1 MSTQPAGPEPAPP
14 EVELDLGPAVEPVGP
29 EGGGLAGGLG
39 AATLAD
45 DPRLGLTPEGVLEL
59 SARAGNAGVAR
70 MLARSVPLQRQGKPS
85 APPQPAPPD
94 GAPAPAQP
102 QLSGQQA
109 VILSAAILD
118 VSNSFNQVYLT
129 QKTGLDNLRRDL
141 EKKNEPGLAES
152 VIWGLVNA
160 ALGGGVK
167 KVTEVLVAKVS
178 GMAVA
183 RLSGPVTLAINQAGA
198 TLSAP
203 GTHEQVFTPAIEA
216 AGKAQATAL
225 TAAAGSWASGKVTAG
240 SASVRGKIAS
250 DLEEVQQF
258 LTAQELTLIEHL
270 ANRQSELTTTVAPAL
285 TRMPFAEAMTAA
297 VAMREGASDARA
309 EADMLQYLASSAAWA
324 QGLAGGSATSSAPLS
339 EGNRGVLFV
348 QIPEDPAADF
358 KIVSAKM
365 EGMPEDLRKRL
376 RSTEQFRNRP
386 LADWPMPKVI
396 QNARLYLAVQG
407 NSPPDA
413 NAIRLGHDWLAARGK
428 ARYQM
433 EGGPAIVP
441 AALLFS
447 ELQQKAIKDLP
458 QGTL

>member
-1 MSTQPAGPEPAPP
+1 MSSHAPGPEHAAPAT
-14 EVELDLGPAVEPVGP
+14 EVEFAPEAPDGPVPGP
-29 EGGGLAGGLG
+29 GRSIRRAG
-39 AATLAD
+39 ASALAD
-45 DPRLGLTPEGVLEL
+45 DPRLGLSPESVLTL
-59 SARAGNAGVAR
+59 SAGAGNATVAR
-70 MLARSVPLQRQGKPS
+70 LLAPEGMLQRQGKPA
-85 APPQPAPPD
+85 APPQPATPPN
-94 GAPAPAQP
+94 GAPAQA
-102 QLSGQQA
+102 QLSGQQS

-152 VIWGLVNA
+152 VIWGLVDA

-178 GMAVA
+178 GLAVA
-183 RLSGPVTLAINQAGA
+183 RLSGPVTQAINQAGA
-198 TLSAP
+198 TLNA

-240 SASVRGKIAS
+240 SAAVRGKIAS

-270 ANRQSELTTTVAPAL
+270 ANRQTELATTVAPAL

-297 VAMREGASDARA
+297 VAMREGATDARA
-309 EADMLQYLASSAAWA
+309 EADMLQYLVSSAAWA
-324 QGLAGGSATSSAPLS
+324 QALAGGSATSDAALAV
-339 EGNRGVLFV
+339 GARGVLFV
-348 QIPEDPAADF
+348 KIPEDPAADF
-358 KIVSAKM
+358 SIVSAKM

-396 QNARLYLAVQG
+396 QNARLYLAVQA

-433 EGGPAIVP
+433 ETGPATVP

-447 ELQQKAIKDLP
+447 ELQKKAIKDLP